1 PDGIITAATLSPNWE
16 QKITAGVDGDLAR
29 GWQLNLDPREV
40 QRMIAAISKA
50 MDMMIAKNL
59 PPVLLVH
66 PDVRLIVRRLI
77 EGSITNIFVVSY
89 NEITRGV
96 QIKTVGMVE

>member
-1 PDGIITAATLSPNWE
+1 MS
-16 QKITAGVDGDLAR
+16 GVDGDLTR

-40 QRMIAAISKA
+40 QRMINAISRA
-50 MDMMIAKNL
+50 MEDMIVKNL

-77 EGSITNIFVVSY
+77 EGSISNIFVVSY

-96 QIKTVGMVE
+96 QIKTIGMVE